1 MNVQPRRTLAL
12 SFSKMKG
19 EMILIKKEEQI
30 LKTHDHRKIYKDIY
44 QIKPGKTIIQQLP
57 ELKYVSQR
65 MTTSYNMNWDGRP
78 EPIDE
83 RWLAWKV
90 VNQIKQFTRNQ
101 LEYKFKLMPPE
112 IIWHEEKDNKWLVD
126 QMMVVADCVT
136 DDIYE
141 WALNRVIKNLRV
153 SDLPTITFVKSTPI
167 LCAQRLHDA
176 SRDKNNFNERNFLMK
191 SLRKAFVVTF
201 SCLFLLMGCVEENN
215 QVIQESKGE
224 IISYESESTLRLETL
239 EDLIRISDN
248 IVIGIVTDEVQYSG
262 STLKFTFTVNNELK
276 GNVDAKSI
284 DVYEYYGD
292 LEKGKEYILFL
303 EFWEDELYPRP
314 VYTSYNKGSLI
325 EVNRNT
331 LLGGETYVG
340 NKTKDEMIEYIK
352 SSKEVSVFSEKEDA
366 VIEKAK
372 DLAQLIS
379 ISDHILHIVPKEVI
393 HENMYVKTVGIE
405 VLQKLKGSLNYEINS
420 LNLPATIDLEK
431 EYIVFLKE
439 NDGLGLATRDGSVVS
454 KDNEALWQDILDEF
468 VK

>member
-1 MNVQPRRTLAL
+1 
-12 SFSKMKG
+12 
-19 EMILIKKEEQI
+19 
-30 LKTHDHRKIYKDIY
+30 
-44 QIKPGKTIIQQLP
+44 
-57 ELKYVSQR
+57 
-65 MTTSYNMNWDGRP
+65 
-78 EPIDE
+78 
-83 RWLAWKV
+83 
-90 VNQIKQFTRNQ
+90 
-101 LEYKFKLMPPE
+101 
-112 IIWHEEKDNKWLVD
+112 
-126 QMMVVADCVT
+126 
-136 DDIYE
+136 
-141 WALNRVIKNLRV
+141 
-153 SDLPTITFVKSTPI
+153 
-167 LCAQRLHDA
+167 
-176 SRDKNNFNERNFLMK
+176 MK
-191 SLRKAFVVTF
+191 SFKKAFVVTF

-352 SSKEVSVFSEKEDA
+352 SSKEVSIFSEKEDA